1 MELWDA
7 YDMNLNKIKDKTLIR
22 GEAVPDGM
30 YHLVCEVI
38 VKHTDGTYLLMQRD
52 KNKHYGEYWEAT
64 AGGSALQGENPL
76 ECAIRELREETGINE
91 TNLVELGRVVQH
103 YHHSIYVVYI
113 VISDSVKENTKDTF
127 DYLRDK
133 CSAVLVMLTGDTE
146 SGSIPVARELDM
158 DYAYVNLMPEDKMEL
173 VEDFLSIQDAS
184 ERLVCVGDR
193 KSVV

>member
-64 AGGSALQGENPL
+64 AGGSALQGELPI
-76 ECAIRELREETGINE
+76 ECATRELREETGICE
-91 TNLVELGRVVQH
+91 TNL
-103 YHHSIYVVYI
+103 IYVDYI
-113 VISDSVKENTKDTF
+113 VITDWDKSNIILQQGETQDYKWVDKDT
-127 DYLRDK
+127 LK
-133 CSAVLVMLTGDTE
+133 NMKS
-146 SGSIPVARELDM
+146 
-158 DYAYVNLMPEDKMEL
+158 NEL
-173 VEDFLSIQDAS
+173 VTRRMQLFIKEL
-184 ERLVCVGDR
+184 R
-193 KSVV
+193 

>member
-64 AGGSALQGENPL
+64 AGGSVLQGENPL

-91 TNLVELGRVVQH
+91 INLVELGRVVQH
-103 YHHSIYVVYI
+103 NHHSIYVDYI
-113 VISDSVKENTKDTF
+113 VITDWDKSNITLQQGETQ
-127 DYLRDK
+127 DYK
-133 CSAVLVMLTGDTE
+133 W
-146 SGSIPVARELDM
+146 
-158 DYAYVNLMPEDKMEL
+158 VNEL
-173 VEDFLSIQDAS
+173 VTRRMQLFIKEL
-184 ERLVCVGDR
+184 R
-193 KSVV
+193 

>member
-76 ECAIRELREETGINE
+76 ECAIRELREKTGINE

-103 YHHSIYVVYI
+103 NHHSIYVDYI
-113 VISDSVKENTKDTF
+113 VITDWDKSNITLHQGEKQDYNWVDNDTLKNM
-127 DYLRDK
+127 Y
-133 CSAVLVMLTGDTE
+133 
-146 SGSIPVARELDM
+146 SI
-158 DYAYVNLMPEDKMEL
+158 EL
-173 VEDFLSIQDAS
+173 VTRRMQLFIKEL
-184 ERLVCVGDR
+184 R
-193 KSVV
+193 

>member
-91 TNLVELGRVVQH
+91 TNLVELGRVVQSTGRTMFS
-103 YHHSIYVVYI
+103 Y
-113 VISDSVKENTKDTF
+113 TF
-127 DYLRDK
+127 RIG
-133 CSAVLVMLTGDTE
+133 T
-146 SGSIPVARELDM
+146 
-158 DYAYVNLMPEDKMEL
+158 
-173 VEDFLSIQDAS
+173 
-184 ERLVCVGDR
+184 RL
-193 KSVV
+193 